1 MELMNFL
8 PNAEPPEAGLHPV
21 PKFICAAAS
30 HVCHADEAVAGLREG
45 FAISLKSFMG
55 TVQLKGSYYA

>member
-8 PNAEPPEAGLHPV
+8 PNAEPLEAGLLYPRRV
-21 PKFICAAAS
+21 VCAPAS
-30 HVCHADEAVAGLREG
+30 NVSHAHEAVAGLRGG
-45 FAISLKSFMG
+45 FAISHNSFMG

>member
-8 PNAEPPEAGLHPV
+8 PNAEPLEAGLLYPRR
-21 PKFICAAAS
+21 FGCAAALDAS
-30 HVCHADEAVAGLREG
+30 HAHEAVAGLRGG
-45 FAISLKSFMG
+45 FAFSLKSFMG